1 MSKISDF
8 LSVGKDNALP
18 LMDLSARTQLSER
31 AVQKEILES
40 RLRGELIIS
49 SDEGYYLPSDLD
61 EVREYVIRKKATLKT
76 TAAALQ
82 PFVKALKDGGR
93 LTR

>member
-61 EVREYVIRKKATLKT
+61 ELRDYVIRKKATIKT

-82 PFVKALKDGGR
+82 PFIKALKEG
-93 LTR
+93 LI

>member
-1 MSKISDF
+1 MSNKISDF
-8 LSVGKDNALP
+8 LSVGKDHALP

-49 SDEGYYLPSDLD
+49 GDDGYYLPSDLD
-61 EVREYVIRKKATLKT
+61 ELREYVIRKRAYIKT
-76 TAAALQ
+76 ASAALR
-82 PFVKALKDGGR
+82 PFVKALKEG
-93 LTR
+93 LA